1 VGTRNCRHSTPDCLV
16 CAACGAEVCTC
27 SSRDCDSRIETLA
40 EPDTPN
46 GGIADASDDVCS
58 SGVAR
63 ALVAGLEGLDL
74 LGIGWLICTDSCLVL
89 TASRVAWEVLHEDDG
104 LVVGPK
110 CMICCASQESTQL
123 LHEAVQRVGRVPS
136 SERPES
142 GVTVQVRRRSGKR
155 PLIVSVRSLRTRLR
169 RDARRRVVLL
179 LIVDPAVP
187 ISTSL
192 GDLHD
197 LYRFTAAETEL
208 ANLLM
213 SGRSLMDCSRE
224 LGVSHSTVR
233 SHLGR
238 MFRKTRVRHQSQLVG
253 LLLRSIGLIRRG
265 RG

>member
-1 VGTRNCRHSTPDCLV
+1 MSTTSCGNSTLDCLV
-16 CAACGAEVCTC
+16 CAARGAVVCTC
-27 SSRDCDSRIETLA
+27 SSRDRDSRLQTLA
-40 EPDTPN
+40 EPDIPN
-46 GGIADASDDVCS
+46 GVIADASDDVCTS
-58 SGVAR
+58 VAAQ
-63 ALVAGLEGLDL
+63 ALLAGLEGLDL

-104 LVVGPK
+104 LVVGPNWL
-110 CMICCASQESTQL
+110 IGCASQESTQL
-123 LHEAVQRVGRVPS
+123 LHQAVQRVGRASS
-136 SERPES
+136 SERPDT

-187 ISTSL
+187 IRTSL
-192 GDLHD
+192 GDLYD

-253 LLLRSIGLIRRG
+253 LLLRSIGLIRPG